1 MNRTFTPCLSCR
13 SLSACRTCLVKSSET
28 ALVSLS
34 YRRGATRFLTRVRGV
49 WPSLNRI
56 LQSSST
62 RQTLMRL
69 MPSATFGSSD
79 HSRNVWSPDSC
90 RSTALPGLAIL
101 NGLAANLDWPAA
113 VLDWPAAVLDWPPA
127 AEVVIIRNKTS
138 NDRWGRWRCLF
149 MSFTCFPVGARR
161 AVSAGHHGARKLQV
175 RW

>member
-79 HSRNVWSPDSC
+79 HSRNVWSPDRC

-113 VLDWPAAVLDWPPA
+113 VLDWPAAVLDWPGAVSDWPA
-127 AEVVIIRNKTS
+127 AVS
-138 NDRWGRWRCLF
+138 DW
-149 MSFTCFPVGARR
+149 PGAVLDWPG
-161 AVSAGHHGARKLQV
+161 AVSGWPGGVSAWPGGVSGGRG
-175 RW
+175 

>member
-1 MNRTFTPCLSCR
+1 M
-13 SLSACRTCLVKSSET
+13 
-28 ALVSLS
+28 VSLS
-34 YRRGATRFLTRVRGV
+34 YRSGATRFLTRVRGV

-79 HSRNVWSPDSC
+79 HSRNVWSPDRC

-101 NGLAANLDWPAA
+101 NGLAANLDWPAAVLDWEAVSGWPGAVSGWPAA